1 MKKIF
6 YTITAVVLC
15 LTACQ
20 KEMTENQPVVIDPEM
35 ATVTVPFTVTIPVS
49 PEAVTRAGERYVL
62 DMEEPVINNL
72 YIAVFGEN
80 GGMLQQLVPA
90 TLVGE
95 TLDHAGFAYKC
106 EYKAQLPLY
115 DEECHLHFIG
125 NYNGDISTLNFD
137 REKPFMDNLSTT
149 IVTTEYTEGEGD
161 SAKTYHPITLMPDA
175 YWQKVVLEDGIKA
188 TYNPDSGQFELDDE
202 TKEKL
207 NPIALVRNYAKITV
221 TSASTDFTINSYA
234 LVNVPR
240 QGSVA
245 PWQAPEK
252 TKGFSNIFMEIG
264 KYCDGTYD
272 TDLEHKD
279 DPAYPN
285 FHNFVEDVYDSG
297 YSGYMVG
304 NDLNSIFTDNPGES
318 SAKYPRDTDNGLY
331 MYERTEP
338 TKAGEQTGIIVCLT
352 WNENLPRTNENY
364 PYRGQTMY
372 YKIEVLD
379 EEGEYMPILRNI
391 HYKFSLT
398 KLSGEGEPTFDKAFD
413 GAFFGNVS
421 ASIETATLNSI
432 NNNRQ
437 QIVVNRMDVLS
448 VTGEDVVPIYFQFY
462 PEMTGSPSSNPA
474 NYEVNQNSILT
485 VDGYAQAIASVG
497 NIEYIND
504 SSSDW
509 NGWMRVLVTLKEKP
523 VDGSTL
529 RGKLR
534 VKGVLDS
541 GVGSLYRD
549 IVFTVMSKQ
558 DFTSDSKVTV
568 DGNDVTVTIGLP
580 AELPYSI
587 FPLHIRIEARD
598 NNLSTSDADLPVG
611 YGPTAFTD
619 YAAKQGKNSFYFIR
633 TIQYKEYVN
642 TDTGEYVYKT
652 KYDCP
657 FTLTNNG
664 TVVVRLTEE
673 GDYFNAKPL

>member
-1 MKKIF
+1 MQSRTMKKIF
-6 YTITAVVLC
+6 YTLTAVVLC

-20 KEMTENQPVVIDPEM
+20 KEMTENQSVVIDPEM
-35 ATVTVPFTVTIPVS
+35 ATVTVPFTVTIPMS
-49 PEAVTRAGERYVL
+49 QEAVTRADERHL
-62 DMEEPVINNL
+62 LNMEEPVINNL

-80 GGMLQQLVPA
+80 GGMLQQFVPA
-90 TLVGE
+90 TLKSAE
-95 TLDHAGFAYKC
+95 LEHAGFAYKC
-106 EYKAQLPLY
+106 KYEAQLPLY
-115 DEECHLHFIG
+115 DDECHLHFIG
-125 NYNGDISTLNFD
+125 NYNGDVSTLNFD
-137 REKPFMDNLSTT
+137 YEKDFMDNLSTK
-149 IVTTEYTEGEGD
+149 IVTTNYTVGEGD
-161 SAKTYHPITLMPDA
+161 DAKTYHPITSMPDA

-188 TYNPDSGQFELDDE
+188 TYNSTTHQFELDNE

-207 NPIALVRNYAKITV
+207 DPIALVRNYAKITV
-221 TSASTDFTINSYA
+221 MSASSDFTINSYA
-234 LVNVPR
+234 LVNVPLE
-240 QGSVA
+240 GTVA
-245 PWQAPEK
+245 PWQAPAK

-264 KYCDGTYD
+264 KYCDGTYVTALD
-272 TDLEHKD
+272 QQD
-279 DPAYPN
+279 DPN
-285 FHNFVEDVYDSG
+285 FHNFVEDVVDSG
-297 YSGYMVG
+297 YPGYMVG
-304 NDLNSIFTDNPGES
+304 DGKIFTDNPGES
-318 SAKYPRDTDNGLY
+318 SAKYPGDEDNGLY
-331 MYERTEP
+331 MYERTTP
-338 TKAGEQTGIIVCLT
+338 TKDQTGIIVCLT
-352 WNENLPRTNENY
+352 WDANLPRTNENY

-372 YKIEVLD
+372 YKIEILD
-379 EEGEYMPILRNI
+379 EAGEYMPILRNI

-448 VTGEDVVPIYFQFY
+448 VSGGDVVPIYFQFY

-598 NNLSTSDADLPVG
+598 NNISTSDAALPVG

-642 TDTGEYVYKT
+642 TSTGEYVYKT

-657 FTLTNNG
+657 FTLTNTG
-664 TVVVRLTEE
+664 TIVVRLTEE
-673 GDYFNAKPL
+673 GGYFNAKQL